1 MVPRYPTDMGDA
13 DLRAV
18 FDAFCA
24 FGDRTSAVRL
34 LTSDR
39 FAKLCRDCNVR
50 MGRV

>member
-1 MVPRYPTDMGDA
+1 MGDA